1 MTYVD
6 RDELRQSLLREIS
19 NKYILNRVLHILD
32 SMPVP
37 SCETCK
43 RSAGDLGAS
52 RCLGTM
58 LKEGS
63 MCNQW
68 EARP

>member
-19 NKYILNRVLHILD
+19 NKYILNRVFRILD

-37 SCETCK
+37 SCETCE
-43 RSAGDLGAS
+43 RSDGDLGAS

-63 MCNQW
+63 MCNMW
-68 EARP
+68 EEAP